1 MKPSKNQKKI
11 LKAMAHLPEEMEP
24 EELEALICS
33 LASSYVGFEEV
44 PRYLLYLHVK
54 TRHLIGP
61 RLAMENMMEESNRET
76 KH

>member
-33 LASSYVGFEEV
+33 LASSLVGFEEV

-54 TRHLIGP
+54 TRTIQ
-61 RLAMENMMEESNRET
+61 EEIMEESNRET

>member
-24 EELEALICS
+24 EELEAMICS
-33 LASSYVGFEEV
+33 LASSYVGFDNV
-44 PRYLLYLHVK
+44 PEYLLYLHLRTK
-54 TRHLIGP
+54 A
-61 RLAMENMMEESNRET
+61 AMENMMEESNRET

>member
-1 MKPSKNQKKI
+1 MKPTKNQKKI

-33 LASSYVGFEEV
+33 LASSFVGFEEV

-54 TRHLIGP
+54 TRTIQ
-61 RLAMENMMEESNRET
+61 EEIMEESNRET

>member
-33 LASSYVGFEEV
+33 LASSFVGFEEV

-54 TRHLIGP
+54 TRTIQ
-61 RLAMENMMEESNRET
+61 EEIMEESNRET

>member
-11 LKAMAHLPEEMEP
+11 LKALANLPEEMEP

-44 PRYLLYLHVK
+44 PGYLLYLHVR
-54 TRHLIGP
+54 TTAAIQ
-61 RLAMENMMEESNRET
+61 EEI
-76 KH
+76 

>member
-11 LKAMAHLPEEMEP
+11 LKALTNLPEEIEP

-33 LASSYVGFEEV
+33 LISSYVGFEEV

-54 TRHLIGP
+54 TRTIQ
-61 RLAMENMMEESNRET
+61 EEMMEESKRGT

>member
-11 LKAMAHLPEEMEP
+11 LKALANLPEEMEP

-54 TRHLIGP
+54 TEADYTWKRNYDGRI
-61 RLAMENMMEESNRET
+61 
-76 KH
+76 

>member
-11 LKAMAHLPEEMEP
+11 LKALANLPEEMEP

-54 TRHLIGP
+54 TKADYTGG
-61 RLAMENMMEESNRET
+61 NMMEESNRET